1 MIDKKTLIKVT
12 NRDSGSVGYVIPDLN
27 NLYRRFSAGETKTL
41 TFEELEKLSWI
52 PGGKRILT
60 NYLKL
65 DNEEAVAELLGEV
78 QPEYYYSEDE
88 VKILLSPEGT
98 VEQLEDCLR
107 YAPDGVLELIKK
119 TAVETKLNDLA
130 KRNAIKKILNFDV
143 SAAIMVNEASA
154 EGEGENTQ
162 VKTGRKSEPIKVTA
176 KGDRKAPVI
185 TVKK

>member
-65 DNEEAVAELLGEV
+65 DNEEAVAELLE
-78 QPEYYYSEDE
+78 
-88 VKILLSPEGT
+88 T
-98 VEQLEDCLR
+98 QLDL
-107 YAPDGVLELIKK
+107 YIK
-119 TAVETKLNDLA
+119 N
-130 KRNAIKKILNFDV
+130 ILNKEENIAFTRGN
-143 SAAIMVNEASA
+143 SRAIRRLSSLCSRWSSWIN
-154 EGEGENTQ
+154 
-162 VKTGRKSEPIKVTA
+162 
-176 KGDRKAPVI
+176 
-185 TVKK
+185 